1 MQTFTQHSFFPRG
14 TCCDEMKTSLANVFC
29 SRRTFLSAASLG
41 LGTLAASAIGC
52 ALPAFGEPRVAVR
65 SAKPRRV
72 DVHYH
77 IGPSGWI
84 STVASRNLL
93 YPAWRTWS
101 PAKAIEDMDR
111 DGVDLA
117 ITSIT
122 LPGVWYGDP
131 DKARRL
137 ARECNDFAA
146 KLRSDYP
153 ARFGMFGV
161 LPLPDIDGSLAEI
174 GYVLDTLRA
183 DGIGLFTSYGDKW
196 LGDPVFEPVFA
207 ELNRRKVL
215 IYTHPTV
222 ADCCR
227 NLTPGVHPMVVE
239 YGTDTSRAIAEII
252 FGGTAKRYPDMRII
266 FSHAGGTLPFLVE
279 RLVVQA
285 RAPELTSNLPTGGP
299 LAALRNFYYDTAQA
313 AMAPPMAALRQVAP
327 LSHILFGTDYPYR
340 TAAEQITELRQT
352 GIFTAKEL
360 QQVERDNVLSLLPH
374 HVG

>member
-1 MQTFTQHSFFPRG
+1 MMQTFAQHSFFQRCA
-14 TCCDEMKTSLANVFC
+14 CCNEIKLDC
-29 SRRTFLSAASLG
+29 SRRSFLSVASLG
-41 LGTLAASAIGC
+41 LGALAASVLGGA
-52 ALPAFGEPRVAVR
+52 AATESKAAAR
-65 SAKPRRV
+65 STKLRRI

-84 STVASRNLL
+84 STVTSRNLL
-93 YPAWRTWS
+93 YPTWKTWS

-111 DGVDLA
+111 DGIDLA
-117 ITSIT
+117 IASIT
-122 LPGVWYGDP
+122 IPGVWYGDREE
-131 DKARRL
+131 ARRL

-153 ARFGMFGV
+153 GRFGMFGV
-161 LPLPDIDGSLAEI
+161 LPLPDIEGSLAEI
-174 GYVLDTLRA
+174 GYVLDTLKA
-183 DGIGLFTSYGDKW
+183 DGVGLFTSYGDKW
-196 LGDPVFEPVFA
+196 LGDPAFEPVFA
-207 ELNRRKVL
+207 ELNRRKAL
-215 IYTHPTV
+215 IYSHPTV
-222 ADCCR
+222 ANCCR
-227 NLTPGVHPMVVE
+227 NLTPGVHPMVIE

-285 RAPELTSNLPTGGP
+285 RAPELASNLPAGGP

-313 AMAPPMAALRQVAP
+313 SMAPPIAALRQVAP

-352 GIFTAKEL
+352 HLFTAKEI
-360 QQVERDNVLSLLPH
+360 QAVERDNVLSLLPH
-374 HVG
+374 RVG